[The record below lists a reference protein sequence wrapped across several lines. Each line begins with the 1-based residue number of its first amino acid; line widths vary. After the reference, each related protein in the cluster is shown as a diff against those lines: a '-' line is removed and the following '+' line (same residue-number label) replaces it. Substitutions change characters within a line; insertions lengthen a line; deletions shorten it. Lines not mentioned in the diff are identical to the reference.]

1 MKKFITELQDKE
13 VLTVDGRRLGT
24 IDNLVVDTTTGEV
37 LHLLV
42 IPDPT
47 VDVRMYRRDSRD
59 RLVLPFKKIKSVRD
73 VVVIGP
79 L

>member
-37 LHLLV
+37 LHVLV